1 MKELIDK
8 LSLGII
14 EYESPTMQVSVSKIE
29 ISANANASF
38 EGSFDIFCS
47 NDKELKGLIYS
58 TDKRFVI
65 KNDNFIGKKNTINYI
80 VDTECSKEGEVI
92 EGLISIVCNG
102 GEVSI
107 PFSVSVDS
115 SCVDTT
121 VGNVKNLF
129 HFTNLV
135 QMSYDE
141 AFNLFCS
148 DRFAKTFLENDIT
161 LLAVYEGLL
170 KSKNKNLAMEE
181 FLVAAN
187 KKNTVSINLSSYGKD
202 YGKLYENY
210 GDTIIITKENWGYV
224 HIDIEVFGDF
234 IHIEKSALTSG
245 EFAGSNYELGYYID
259 IDKLT
264 AGINF
269 GRIRFK
275 TVHQT
280 IDYGVKI
287 DNTNII
293 NTNIINNNITN
304 SKDLIEQKK
313 AMVKLYK
320 HYLDFRMKK
329 INVSKWA
336 EESNYV
342 IERVRGIDDKNIF
355 LKLIQAQI
363 LITMGKDSDGS
374 WLLEN
379 VAEEL
384 IEKRNTE
391 VFLYSFYLYVR
402 TIQKRDDE
410 FTAETIKKV
419 REYYDNGND
428 NWRLLWI
435 LMYMDESYD
444 NNISLKLL
452 RIKEQ
457 YEKGMR
463 SPFMYFEALA
473 CFNTVPQLL
482 RVMDDFE
489 IQVLNFGSKKKNISK
504 QLSMQICEVCTSV
517 RKFNKILF
525 NILTSIYND
534 LQSKEIITAI
544 CSMLI
549 KANKT
554 DNEYFRWYEEGIN
567 KELKITSLY
576 EYYIYSMDEEYSGDI
591 PQIALMYFAYNNN
604 LVNEKIDLLYEN
616 IILNKEKLDS
626 LYNTCHVQIEKYA
639 ALCMLKG
646 IMNRHLVTIYK
657 EVMTTS
663 MIGPELAEQLPG
675 ILNTYEIKCKNKNIS
690 RVIVI
695 HKETKKQEEYP
706 VIKGK
711 AYVRIYTEDAAV
723 LFEDIHGNRFLKSV
737 EHTMEKLMDME
748 DYLKLCCEISLADN
762 GLILH
767 VADRYLKYK
776 KEPEKAISMLK
787 YISSME
793 DVREEYIQI
802 INDEIIDYHS
812 KNYDNDN
819 LDDYIISLDCD
830 KLDSEIRKKLIE
842 LTIIRG
848 LYKRAYELIGKYS
861 VKGLESRRVLKCVS
875 KLIEASDLENDEL
888 LLNMAM
894 YAFRKGKYNE
904 TILGYLSLFFN
915 GSTKEMLEIWKASV
929 DFNYESREIEERL
942 IAQILFSGE
951 YALNLGSVYESY
963 CRKGALSK
971 IKRAYL
977 FAKSYDY
984 FVKEKVIDE
993 SVFTNIEIEYQNDY
1007 EFHDVCKMAYLKY
1020 KSTVAN
1026 LSEIQIQMCRDFV
1039 LELCKRN
1046 KCFDIYK
1053 NYKRFFRLPELVID
1067 KTIVEY
1073 RTNPKNRV
1081 FIHYMLEKEI
1091 SDKDSYAVAE
1101 MTDIVNGVFVYSFIL
1116 FYGEH
1121 LQYYITEEIENEEV
1135 VTESNTLSLSDTSIS
1150 SENTYYGLLN
1160 DMMICREMH
1169 EEKTL
1174 EDIADDYLIQ
1184 KNLVER
1190 IFTV

>member
-14 EYESPTMQVSVSKIE
+14 EYESPIMQVSISKIE
-29 ISANANASF
+29 IAVNANASF
-38 EGSFDIFCS
+38 NDSFDIFCT

-58 TDKRFVI
+58 TDRRLI
-65 KNDNFIGKKNTINYI
+65 ISNNIFIGKKNTIHYSI
-80 VDTECSKEGEVI
+80 DTKYVREGEII
-92 EGLISIVCNG
+92 EGNISIVCNA
-102 GEVSI
+102 GEFCI
-107 PFSVSVDS
+107 PFCVNVES
-115 SCVDTT
+115 SSVDTT

-141 AFNLFCS
+141 AFKLFCS
-148 DRFAKTFLENDIT
+148 DKFVKTFLENDIS
-161 LLAVYEGLL
+161 LLPVYEGLI
-170 KSKNKNLAMEE
+170 KSNNKNLAMEE

-187 KKNTVSINLSSYGKD
+187 KKSIVNISLSSDGKE

-224 HIDIEVFGDF
+224 HIDIEVSGEF
-234 IHIEKSALTSG
+234 IHIEKMTLTSS

-259 IDKLT
+259 AGKLAIET
-264 AGINF
+264 NY

-280 IDYGVKI
+280 IDYNIKI
-287 DNTNII
+287 DNISIDNHEI
-293 NTNIINNNITN
+293 
-304 SKDLIEQKK
+304 IEQKK
-313 AMVKLYK
+313 LMVKLYK
-320 HYLDFRMKK
+320 YYLDFRMKK
-329 INVSKWA
+329 ITVSKWA
-336 EESNYV
+336 EDSNRV
-342 IERVRGIDDKNIF
+342 IERVRGIDDKGLF
-355 LKLIQAQI
+355 LKLVQAQI
-363 LITMGKDSDGS
+363 LITMGRDSDGS

-391 VFLYSFYLYVR
+391 IFLYSFYLYVR

-419 REYYDNGND
+419 KEYYDNGYD
-428 NWRLLWI
+428 NWKLLWI
-435 LMYMDESYD
+435 LMYMDENYD

-463 SPFMYFEALA
+463 SPLMYFEALT
-473 CFNTVPQLL
+473 CLNTVPQLL
-482 RVMDDFE
+482 RVMDEFE
-489 IQVLNFGSKKKNISK
+489 IQVLNFGAKCNYITK
-504 QLSMQICEVCTSV
+504 QLAMQICEISMSV

-525 NILTSIYND
+525 TILTNIYKEFPT
-534 LQSKEIITAI
+534 KEIITSI

-554 DNEYFRWYEEGIN
+554 DNEYFRWYEEGIK

-576 EYYIYSMDEEYSGDI
+576 EYYIYSMDEEYKGDI
-591 PQIALMYFAYNNN
+591 PQIVLMYFAYNNS
-604 LVNEKIDLLYEN
+604 LISEKIDLLYEN
-616 IILNKEKLDS
+616 IILNKENMES
-626 LYNTCHVQIEKYA
+626 LYNTCHIQIEKYA

-646 IMNRHLVTIYK
+646 IMNRHLATIYK
-657 EVMTTS
+657 EIMTKS
-663 MIGPELAEQLPG
+663 MISPELAEQLPG
-675 ILNTYEIKCKNKNIS
+675 IINTYEIKCQNKNIR
-690 RVIVI
+690 RVIII
-695 HKETKKQEEYP
+695 HKETKKQEEYS
-706 VIKGK
+706 VVKGK

-723 LFEDIHGNRFLKSV
+723 LFEDIYGNRFLKSV
-737 EHTMEKLMDME
+737 NHSMEKLLDME

-776 KEPEKAISMLK
+776 KEPEKAVSMLK
-787 YISSME
+787 YISTME
-793 DVREEYIQI
+793 DVREEYIQV
-802 INDEIIDYHS
+802 INNEIIDYHS

-819 LDDYIISLDCD
+819 LDDYIINLDCD

-842 LTIIRG
+842 LTIVRG
-848 LYKRAYELIGKYS
+848 LYNRAYELIEIYS
-861 VKGLESRRVLKCVS
+861 VSGIEPRRVLKCIS
-875 KLIEASDLENDEL
+875 KLIEDKGLVSDEL
-888 LLNMAM
+888 MLNMAM
-894 YAFRKGKYNE
+894 YAFRRGKYNE

-915 GSTKEMLEIWKASV
+915 GSTKEMLEIWKACL
-929 DFNYESREIEERL
+929 DFDYESREIEERL

-951 YALNLGSVYESY
+951 YALNLGNIYEAY
-963 CRKGALSK
+963 CKKGALSK
-971 IKRAYL
+971 VKRAYL

-993 SVFTNIEIEYQNDY
+993 SVFRNIEIEYENDY

-1020 KSTVAN
+1020 KSTDAN
-1026 LSEIQIQMCRDFV
+1026 LNEEQIQMCRDFM

-1046 KCFDIYK
+1046 KNLNMYK
-1053 NYKRFFRLPELVID
+1053 EYKKFFRLPEMVID

-1081 FIHYMLEKEI
+1081 FIHYMLEKE
-1091 SDKDSYAVAE
+1091 STDKDSYAVAE
-1101 MTDIVNGVFVYSFIL
+1101 MTDIFNGVYVYSFIL

-1121 LQYYITEEIENEEV
+1121 LQYYITEEVENEEII
-1135 VTESNTLSLSDTSIS
+1135 TESNTLTLSDTSIS

-1184 KNLVER
+1184 KNLMER
-1190 IFTV
+1190 IFRV